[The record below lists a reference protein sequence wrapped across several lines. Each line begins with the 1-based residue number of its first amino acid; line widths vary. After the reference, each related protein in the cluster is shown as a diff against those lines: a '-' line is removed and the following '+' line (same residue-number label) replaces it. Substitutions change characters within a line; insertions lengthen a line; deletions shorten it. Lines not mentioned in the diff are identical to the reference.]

1 MNNSK
6 LVTWFFLALAGTRV
20 VAAAVNTAP
29 QHSLDSLPYRFEENR
44 GQAPAG
50 ARFVARDGNYEV
62 LIGAAGPVLVLK
74 SAGTQTSL
82 ATVLQGGNRGA
93 RISGEQPAAARAN
106 FLLGNDPS
114 KWLRDV
120 PNFGRVRYSEV
131 YPSTDLIFYGN
142 GHGNGNNL
150 EFDFEVKPG
159 GDPSQISLSWTGADK
174 VKLDGNGDL
183 LIATAAGEVRWA
195 KPTIYQLKG
204 NRRTP
209 VEGAFRLEN
218 NIASFAVSQ
227 YDRNAT
233 LVVDPTVSFATYI
246 GGSSNE
252 SARAIGLDPSGNILI
267 AGVTTTTTLPTA
279 SGVAQ
284 PGYAGGTT
292 DTITGDAFVAKLN
305 PAGTALVWITYLGGS
320 MDDVAFGM
328 AVDAQGSAY
337 ITGMT
342 NSTNF
347 PVKNAAYSTF
357 LGARGNILN
366 PMGDAFVTKLNSSG
380 QLVYSTYFGG
390 TSDDVGTAIAIDTAG
405 DAYITGNTLSTNL
418 PIGLGAFQN
427 SFKGSGGNLAAC
439 GGCGPVFLTG
449 DAFAA
454 KFDPNGKFLW
464 TTYIGG
470 SLDDFAMAIAA
481 DATGVYIAGGT
492 LSSDFPVT
500 SGALQTKY
508 GGASNNQAQ
517 PYIHMGDGFVVKLDP
532 LGSKL
537 LYGTYLGGSQDD
549 AIFGMAL
556 DSSGDVYVTGATVS
570 SDFPVTSGVFQSAN
584 KGPSTATTNRFVYG
598 DGFAAKLN
606 PTGTGLLYAT
616 LFGGSG
622 DDAGQAITI
631 DAAGDAYI
639 VGQTASKDFP
649 TVSPTQTSYA
659 GSGGE
664 SQIVGDAFVFQ
675 LDPKGAVELFGT
687 YMGGNSDDAAA
698 GIVLDGSGNA
708 YVTGYTLSTNFPAT
722 KGSFQTVFGG
732 WTRSGAPYGDA
743 FVAKFSGLGVS
754 GAPSILSGG
763 VVPVYS
769 TSTTVQPGSW
779 FSIYGSNL
787 ASTTTLWNGNFPT
800 SLGGTS
806 VTIDGKSAY
815 LWFVSAG
822 QINAQAPDDTATGSV
837 PVVVNTSTGT
847 VSSTVKL
854 APASPAFLL
863 LSDAKHATGIIITPN
878 GSGSQGGGTYDLL
891 GPTSQGAGFRAA
903 KLGEPVAIYG
913 VGFGPT
919 NPAVPSGQIYN
930 CPAAGCAT
938 LAATPQI
945 TVGGASV
952 AVVFGGIVGAGL
964 YQFNFSIP
972 QGIGT
977 GDQPI
982 VAIVNGVSTQT
993 GVVIPIQ

>member
-1 MNNSK
+1 MNRAK
-6 LVTWFFLALAGTRV
+6 LVIGVVWALAGTRM
-20 VAAAVNTAP
+20 VAAGALTES
-29 QHSLDSLPYRFEENR
+29 QHSLDALPYRFEENR
-44 GQAPAG
+44 GQAPAET
-50 ARFVARDGNYEV
+50 RFVARDGNYEV
-62 LIGAAGPVLVLK
+62 LMEPAGPVLALN
-74 SAGTQTSL
+74 SADKQTTL
-82 ATVLQGGNRGA
+82 RTVLQGGNRNA
-93 RISGEQPAAARAN
+93 RISGEQPAAGRAN

-120 PNFGRVRYSEV
+120 PNFGRVRYSDV
-131 YPSTDLIFYGN
+131 YPDTDLIFYGN
-142 GHGNGNNL
+142 GHNL

-159 GDPSQISLSWTGADK
+159 GDPSRISLSWTGADQ
-174 VKLDGNGDL
+174 VKMDGNGDL
-183 LIATAAGEVRWA
+183 LVATAAGEVRWA
-195 KPTIYQLKG
+195 KPVIYQLKG
-204 NRRTP
+204 NRRVP
-209 VEGAFRLEN
+209 VEGAFRLKEN
-218 NIASFAVSQ
+218 VASFAVSR

-328 AVDAQGSAY
+328 AVDAQGSSY
-337 ITGMT
+337 LTGMT

-347 PVKNAAYSTF
+347 PVMNAAYSTF
-357 LGARGNILN
+357 RGARGNILN

-390 TSDDVGTAIAIDTAG
+390 TSDDMGTAIAIDTAG
-405 DAYITGNTLSTNL
+405 NAYIAGNTLSTNL
-418 PIGLGAFQN
+418 PIGIGAFQN
-427 SFKGSGGNLAAC
+427 SFKGSGGNLAYC

-470 SLDDFAMAIAA
+470 SLDDFAMGIAV
-481 DATGVYIAGGT
+481 DSTGVYLAGGT
-492 LSSDFPVT
+492 LSSDFPVS

-517 PYIHMGDGFVVKLDP
+517 PNIHMGDGFVVKLDP
-532 LGSKL
+532 PGSKL

-549 AIFGMAL
+549 SIFAMAL
-556 DSSGDVYVTGATVS
+556 DSSGNVYVTGATVS

-584 KGPSTATTNRFVYG
+584 KGPSTATTATNHPVFVYG

-606 PTGTGLLYAT
+606 PTGTGLLYST
-616 LFGGSG
+616 YFGGSG
-622 DDAGQAITI
+622 DDAGQAIAI
-631 DAAGDAYI
+631 DAAGNAYI
-639 VGQTASKDFP
+639 AGQTASKDFP

-664 SQIVGDAFVFQ
+664 SQVVGDAFLLQ

-687 YMGGNSDDAAA
+687 YLGGNSDDAAA
-698 GIVLDGSGNA
+698 GIALDGSGNA
-708 YVTGYTLSTNFPAT
+708 YVTGYTLSNNFPAT

-769 TSTTVQPGSW
+769 SSTTVQPGSW

-787 ASTTTLWNGNFPT
+787 ASATTLWNGNFPA

-806 VTIDGKSAY
+806 VMIDGKSAY

-837 PVVVNTSTGT
+837 PVVVNTSTGSVT
-847 VSSTVKL
+847 STVKL

-863 LSDAKHATGIIITPN
+863 LSDAKHATGIIITPS
-878 GSGSQGGGTYDLL
+878 GAGSQGGGTYDLL

-903 KLGEPVAIYG
+903 KPGEPVAIYG

-919 NPAVPSGQIYN
+919 NPAVPSGQIYV

-938 LAATPQI
+938 LATMPQI

-977 GDQPI
+977 GDQSI